1 MSKDDLIKKYIPKNL
16 RDLAISFDI
25 EEDFIKD
32 MPDLIKMILASKS
45 IDTNE
50 SKQNWLNLL
59 PLMTSDQI
67 QKLYDILLKEK
78 EKLREID
85 EKYENKKMEIKK
97 KYLQKWQQIWYIKK
111 VWKIKEEESNQRSK
125 EEQEAEDLLS
135 QI

>member
-97 KYLQKWQQIWYIKK
+97 KYLQKWQQIGYIKK
-111 VWKIKEEESNQRSK
+111 VGKIKEEESNQRSK